1 MILSLAS
8 ARAITRVPTK
18 ALFVFVMQP
27 ARVEVACILTDS
39 EQVAG
44 SLTLVDSKLAGCV
57 LDALPVLQESAGSSW
72 RRKARC
78 YLLSTLAPAR
88 CGSVSSHTI
97 TSPSPNPALSLPAN
111 SVEEH
116 E

>member
-8 ARAITRVPTK
+8 AITRVPTM
-18 ALFVFVMQP
+18 ALFVFVMQS
-27 ARVEVACILTDS
+27 AGVEVACILTDS

-57 LDALPVLQESAGSSW
+57 LDALPVLQEPAGSSW
-72 RRKARC
+72 RGVC
-78 YLLSTLAPAR
+78 Q
-88 CGSVSSHTI
+88 SVPP
-97 TSPSPNPALSLPAN
+97 PSPPHPLTAN
-111 SVEEH
+111 SIKEH